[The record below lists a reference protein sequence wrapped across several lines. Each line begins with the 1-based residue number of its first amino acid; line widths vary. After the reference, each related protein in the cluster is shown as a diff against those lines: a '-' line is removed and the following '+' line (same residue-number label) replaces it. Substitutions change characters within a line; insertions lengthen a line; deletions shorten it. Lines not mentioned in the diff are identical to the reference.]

1 MLILIYKCILKT
13 LAINGRNL
21 ITIAACFQE
30 FCRVITSVLFNV
42 HVLAFSGRLCKVF
55 LKILGRNFVSMQTC
69 KITYTLREFIN
80 ILKRRSRRENF

>member
-30 FCRVITSVLFNV
+30 FWKRNV
-42 HVLAFSGRLCKVF
+42 
-55 LKILGRNFVSMQTC
+55 NFDKQVHFKNTC
-69 KITYTLREFIN
+69 N
-80 ILKRRSRRENF
+80 